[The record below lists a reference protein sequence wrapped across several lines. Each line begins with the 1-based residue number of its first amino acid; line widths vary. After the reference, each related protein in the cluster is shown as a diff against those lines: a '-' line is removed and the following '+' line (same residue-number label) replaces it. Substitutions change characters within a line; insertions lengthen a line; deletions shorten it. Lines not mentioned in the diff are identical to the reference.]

1 MAELEPYSELHQAML
16 MLRRYCQ
23 GELPLLFV
31 PLAPALPPRSCCRAC
46 NVMHVQRSVAQP
58 ACLRPHHSA
67 PCTLFACAAAAQ
79 AAVQG
84 TTQPLVNEMQSKPAP
99 KGGPSWPMDV
109 PVLMSHVVGAPRR
122 QVALDQ
128 RVRVTRGA
136 GGDVLATEA
145 KISAA
150 GEAARM
156 PAACC

>member
-1 MAELEPYSELHQAML
+1 
-16 MLRRYCQ
+16 
-23 GELPLLFV
+23 
-31 PLAPALPPRSCCRAC
+31 
-46 NVMHVQRSVAQP
+46 
-58 ACLRPHHSA
+58 
-67 PCTLFACAAAAQ
+67 
-79 AAVQG
+79 
-84 TTQPLVNEMQSKPAP
+84 
-99 KGGPSWPMDV
+99 MDV

>member
-1 MAELEPYSELHQAML
+1 LPQLYFLQQCEASLKSAFSGLQVMAELEPYSELHQAML

-84 TTQPLVNEMQSKPAP
+84 TTQPLVNEMQSNQPPRAAHP
-99 KGGPSWPMDV
+99 GPWTFP
-109 PVLMSHVVGAPRR
+109 
-122 QVALDQ
+122 
-128 RVRVTRGA
+128 
-136 GGDVLATEA
+136 
-145 KISAA
+145 
-150 GEAARM
+150 
-156 PAACC
+156 C